1 MGASTGLGIRRR
13 IVHVHNAD
21 ELLPT
26 PSRLKDRLLREPLRR
41 LGLRADRVV
50 GISDHTLETY
60 LDGRPRRPGRDIVH
74 YYGVDPAPFR
84 QERSA
89 HDRGRF
95 RAALGLPPDALI
107 LLFGGRLTP
116 EKNPLFTVDV
126 LAELRRQEPRTVG
139 VFAGAGSLEG
149 AVLERAAE
157 LQVTDAVRMLG
168 WRNDLHEIMMASDWF
183 ILPRPERPLEGFR
196 LAVVE
201 AQLAGLRMLLS
212 PGVPDDPLLPSAV
225 FGRIPLAAGPKAWA
239 DAASDMLRGR
249 EPSAA
254 AALADLSASAMQ
266 LDTALAGLAAL
277 HG

>member
-1 MGASTGLGIRRR
+1 M
-13 IVHVHNAD
+13 
-21 ELLPT
+21 
-26 PSRLKDRLLREPLRR
+26 
-41 LGLRADRVV
+41 
-50 GISDHTLETY
+50 
-60 LDGRPRRPGRDIVH
+60 
-74 YYGVDPAPFR
+74 
-84 QERSA
+84 
-89 HDRGRF
+89 
-95 RAALGLPPDALI
+95 
-107 LLFGGRLTP
+107 
-116 EKNPLFTVDV
+116 